1 MPFIDRTILDFLLYD
16 WLDAAALT
24 KLPRFSEH
32 SRETF
37 DAVLDLS
44 ARVADDHFA
53 PHAKKSDRNEPVF
66 DGETVHVLPDIKAA
80 LQAYAEA
87 GLFAATFD
95 EALGG
100 AQIPALI
107 HTASTALTMAANI
120 ATAAYPM
127 LTVANA
133 RLLASFGLP
142 GQIETFARPLVEGR
156 WFGTMC
162 LSEPQAGSSL
172 SDVTTRAV
180 TDGTDAALGSRY
192 RLFGN
197 KMWISGGDHDL
208 ADNIV
213 HLVLAKVPGDDGR
226 IAAGM
231 AGISLFVVPK
241 WLPSANGELGDRN
254 DITVMGLNHKMGYR
268 GTTNCLLAFGEGSRH
283 RPDGEAGA
291 IGFRVGEVGQGLAIM
306 FQMMN
311 EARIAVGVGAAALAC
326 RGYHHSLVY
335 ARERAQGRPATARGR
350 NAEIPQVPIIT
361 HPDVRRMLLT
371 QKVFAE
377 GALALVLYCA
387 RLVDEAANA
396 ANGTARREAEV
407 LLGLLTPVA
416 KSWPAEF
423 GLAANDLA
431 IQIHGGYGYTRDF
444 DVEQVYR
451 DNRLNPI
458 HEGTH
463 GIQAIDLVGRKILRD
478 SGAALGLLSERMT
491 GTIARAGKGNDLTN
505 DAAALDQA
513 WTDLLDVVACLRQ
526 EPADK
531 ALHNASAFLS
541 AFGHVVVGWLWLDQA
556 LAAAAASDTMREI
569 RLRSCRY
576 FMSTE
581 LPKARQQLAFVKS
594 LNDEAVQFADAL
606 F

>member
-1 MPFIDRTILDFLLYD
+1 
-16 WLDAAALT
+16 
-24 KLPRFSEH
+24 
-32 SRETF
+32 
-37 DAVLDLS
+37 
-44 ARVADDHFA
+44 
-53 PHAKKSDRNEPVF
+53 
-66 DGETVHVLPDIKAA
+66 
-80 LQAYAEA
+80 
-87 GLFAATFD
+87 
-95 EALGG
+95 
-100 AQIPALI
+100 
-107 HTASTALTMAANI
+107 
-120 ATAAYPM
+120 
-127 LTVANA
+127 
-133 RLLASFGLP
+133 
-142 GQIETFARPLVEGR
+142 
-156 WFGTMC
+156 MC

-172 SDVTTRAV
+172 SDITTKALS
-180 TDGTDAALGSRY
+180 DGTDAVLGPRY

-208 ADNIV
+208 VDNIV
-213 HLVLAKVPGDDGR
+213 HLVLAKVPADDGR

-231 AGISLFVVPK
+231 AGISLFIVPK
-241 WLPSANGELGDRN
+241 WLPAANGELGERN

-283 RPDGEAGA
+283 RPGGKAGA

-326 RGYHHSLVY
+326 RGYHHSLAY
-335 ARERAQGRPATARGR
+335 ARERAQGRPAVGRGR
-350 NAEIPQVPIIT
+350 NTEVPQVPIIM

-371 QKVFAE
+371 QKVCAE

-396 ANGTARREAEV
+396 AAASVAREAEA

-444 DVEQVYR
+444 DVEQIYR

-463 GIQAIDLVGRKILRD
+463 GIQAIDLIGRKILRD
-478 SGAALGLLSERMT
+478 GGAALALLGERIT
-491 GTIARAGKGNDLTN
+491 NTIARARGGNDLAN

-513 WTDLLDVVACLRQ
+513 WADLLDVVACLRQ
-526 EPADK
+526 EPPDK
-531 ALHNASAFLS
+531 ALHNASVFLS

-556 LAAAAASDTMREI
+556 VAAAAASDTMREA
-569 RLRSCRY
+569 RLRACRY
-576 FMSTE
+576 FMSSE
-581 LPKARQQLAFVKS
+581 LPKARQQFAFVKS

>member
-1 MPFIDRTILDFLLYD
+1 
-16 WLDAAALT
+16 
-24 KLPRFSEH
+24 
-32 SRETF
+32 
-37 DAVLDLS
+37 
-44 ARVADDHFA
+44 
-53 PHAKKSDRNEPVF
+53 
-66 DGETVHVLPDIKAA
+66 
-80 LQAYAEA
+80 
-87 GLFAATFD
+87 
-95 EALGG
+95 
-100 AQIPALI
+100 
-107 HTASTALTMAANI
+107 
-120 ATAAYPM
+120 
-127 LTVANA
+127 
-133 RLLASFGLP
+133 
-142 GQIETFARPLVEGR
+142 
-156 WFGTMC
+156 
-162 LSEPQAGSSL
+162 
-172 SDVTTRAV
+172 
-180 TDGTDAALGSRY
+180 
-192 RLFGN
+192 
-197 KMWISGGDHDL
+197 
-208 ADNIV
+208 
-213 HLVLAKVPGDDGR
+213 
-226 IAAGM
+226 
-231 AGISLFVVPK
+231 
-241 WLPSANGELGDRN
+241 
-254 DITVMGLNHKMGYR
+254 
-268 GTTNCLLAFGEGSRH
+268 
-283 RPDGEAGA
+283 
-291 IGFRVGEVGQGLAIM
+291 
-306 FQMMN
+306 
-311 EARIAVGVGAAALAC
+311 
-326 RGYHHSLVY
+326 
-335 ARERAQGRPATARGR
+335 
-350 NAEIPQVPIIT
+350 
-361 HPDVRRMLLT
+361 MLLT

-478 SGAALGLLSERMT
+478 SGAALALLGERIT
-491 GTIARAGKGNDLTN
+491 GTIARAGKVNDLTN

-513 WTDLLDVVACLRQ
+513 WTELLDVVACLRQ

-541 AFGHVVVGWLWLDQA
+541 ALGHVVVGWLWLDQA
-556 LAAAAASDTMREI
+556 LAAAAVSDTMREI

-581 LPKARQQLAFVKS
+581 LPKARQQLTFVKS

>member
-24 KLPRFSEH
+24 RLPRFSDH

-44 ARVADDHFA
+44 ARLADDHFA
-53 PHAKKSDRNEPVF
+53 THAKQADRSEPVF
-66 DGETVHVLPDIKAA
+66 DGETVRVLPEIKAA
-80 LQAYAEA
+80 LRAYAEA

-95 EALGG
+95 QALGG
-100 AQIPALI
+100 AQIPALVQ
-107 HTASTALTMAANI
+107 TASTALTMAANI

-133 RLLASFGLP
+133 QLLASFGSAS
-142 GQIETFARPLVEGR
+142 QIEAYARRLVEGR
-156 WFGTMC
+156 WLGTMC

-172 SDVTTRAV
+172 SDITTKAV
-180 TDGTDAALGSRY
+180 SDGADPIGGPRY

-226 IAAGM
+226 IASGM
-231 AGISLFVVPK
+231 AGISLFIVPK
-241 WLPSANGELGDRN
+241 WLPSPAGDPGARN

-268 GTTNCLLAFGEGSRH
+268 GTTNCLLAFGEGLRH
-283 RPDGEAGA
+283 RPGGTAGA
-291 IGFRVGEVGQGLAIM
+291 VGFRVGEVGQGLAIM

-326 RGYHHSLVY
+326 RGYHHSLAY
-335 ARERAQGRPATARGR
+335 ARERLQGRPASARTR
-350 NAEIPQVPIIT
+350 NAEVPQVPIIM
-361 HPDVRRMLLT
+361 HADVRRMLLT
-371 QKVFAE
+371 QKVYAE

-387 RLVDEAANA
+387 RLVDEAAHAVLA
-396 ANGTARREAEV
+396 AERSEAEA
-407 LLGLLTPVA
+407 LLGLLTPIA

-463 GIQAIDLVGRKILRD
+463 GIQAIDLLGRKILRD
-478 SGAALGLLSERMT
+478 NGAALALLGGRIAK
-491 GTIARAGKGNDLTN
+491 TIARARKDDDLTI
-505 DAAALDQA
+505 DAAALEQA
-513 WTDLLDVVACLRQ
+513 WIDVVDVVASLRH
-526 EPADK
+526 EVADK
-531 ALHNASAFLS
+531 ALHNASIFLS
-541 AFGHVVVGWLWLDQA
+541 AFGHVVVTWLWLDQA
-556 LAAAAASDTMREI
+556 VTATAVDA
-569 RLRSCRY
+569 LRDSRVRACRY
-576 FMSTE
+576 FVSSE
-581 LPKARQQLAFVKS
+581 LPKARQQLAFVQS
-594 LNDEAVQFADAL
+594 LNDEAVQFADTL